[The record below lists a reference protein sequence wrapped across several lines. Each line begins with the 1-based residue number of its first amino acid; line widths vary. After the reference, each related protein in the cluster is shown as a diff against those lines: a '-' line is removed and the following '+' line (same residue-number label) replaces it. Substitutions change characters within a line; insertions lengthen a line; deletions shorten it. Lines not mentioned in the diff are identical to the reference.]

1 MGDSLDSIFRPRS
14 IAVIGASRRK
24 DSIGHMIL
32 HNLLEL
38 DFNGKVFPVNPHAD
52 VVHSIKCFPRILDIP
67 DEVDLAIIVVPRN
80 RVLAVVDECIQKN
93 VKALIVITA
102 GFKELGP
109 QGARWE
115 QKLVAKVKSA
125 GLRLL
130 GPNCM
135 GVINTDPDV
144 RMNAT
149 FAPVAPGPGP
159 IAFTT
164 QSGALGV
171 AILNIAH
178 RVGLGF
184 SMFASM
190 GNKADVSGNDL
201 LEYWDRDPRTKVIL
215 MYLES
220 FGNPRK
226 FTQRARRISKRKPI
240 IALKAGR
247 TRQGAMAASS
257 HTGALAGLDIATD
270 ALFEQC
276 GVLRAYSVEELFDL
290 ALGFSQCSIPRGPR
304 VAIVSNAGGPAIMA
318 TDACVNMG
326 LEIASFSAN
335 TIAQLREFLP
345 EEAAV
350 KNPVDLIASATAE
363 RYRLALNTVL
373 ADGNVDAALVIF
385 VPPIMV
391 DPNDVVEALLEI
403 KARHEKPLLGVFMA
417 SEESLQ
423 EIRRRTSG
431 TVPIYLFP
439 ESAARALAALAEY
452 RRVQQREEGTI
463 PHFPVS
469 QDIPRKIID
478 AVRSEGRLHLNSAE
492 ALSILNA
499 YGIPTCAFGFA
510 TTREEAATVAREIG
524 YPVVLKILAPTVVH
538 KSDVGGVILDIR
550 NDDELIRG
558 YENLLEKAERHGLS
572 KDLEGVMIQRML
584 RGGRE
589 VVIGMAHDPQF
600 GPLIMFGLGGIYVE
614 TLKDVAFRIWPI
626 TDVDA
631 RDMIRS
637 IRSYPILKGMRGE
650 ESVHFP
656 LLEETLMRVSQLVG
670 DFPEIDQLDINPF
683 IASHNPDASKA
694 VDAKIIL
701 KATPQS

>member
-1 MGDSLDSIFRPRS
+1 MRDPLDFIFKPRS

-38 DFNGKVFPVNPHAD
+38 DFTGKVFPVNPHAE

-67 DEVDLAIIVVPRN
+67 DEVDLAIIVVPRE
-80 RVLAVVDECIQKN
+80 RVLAAVDECIEKK
-93 VKALIVITA
+93 VKALIIITA

-149 FAPVAPGPGP
+149 FAPTAPGPGP

-171 AILNIAH
+171 AILNIAQ

-201 LEYWDRDPRTKVIL
+201 LEYWDRDPRTKIIL

-226 FTQRARRISKRKPI
+226 FTQLARRISKRKPI

-247 TRQGAMAASS
+247 TRQGAIAASS

-270 ALFEQC
+270 ALFQQC

-290 ALGFSQCSIPRGPR
+290 ALGFSHCSIPRGPR

-326 LEIASFSAN
+326 LEMATFSAN
-335 TIAQLREFLP
+335 TMSRLREFLP

-363 RYRLALNTVL
+363 RYRLALDTVL
-373 ADGNVDAALVIF
+373 ADDHVDAALVIF

-391 DPNDVVEALLEI
+391 DPNDVVEALLDV
-403 KARHEKPLLGVFMA
+403 KARYEKPLLGVFMA

-423 EIRRRTSG
+423 EIRRRTRG
-431 TVPIYLFP
+431 IMPIYLFP

-463 PHFPVS
+463 SHFPVS
-469 QDIPRKIID
+469 REIPRKIID
-478 AVRSEGRLHLNSAE
+478 AVRSEGRLRLNSAE

-510 TTREEAATVAREIG
+510 TTREEAVAVAREIG

-550 NDDELIRG
+550 NDDELTRG
-558 YENLLEKAERHGLS
+558 YENLLEKAERHGIS
-572 KDLEGVMIQRML
+572 KDIEGVMIQRML

-637 IRSYPILKGMRGE
+637 IRSYPILKGTRGE

-670 DFPEIDQLDINPF
+670 DFPEIDQLD
-683 IASHNPDASKA
+683 
-694 VDAKIIL
+694 
-701 KATPQS
+701 